1 MRPLHLEPS
10 RSGIGLVDTPV
21 APLTSALPEPSANA
35 AMDLGS
41 GEANPWRVIIG
52 VGGLCWLAI
61 TGTAILWMWPYSGT
75 VMDGSYVMTSGAR
88 TAQHFADFML
98 AVPAY
103 RLSVALGWP
112 NGMSA
117 RLRVAG
123 INLMLAA
130 AVVGFSSIGAALATG
145 FLDGRRDVM
154 SDTLHLLAISWPH
167 LQFWM
172 APLRFFL
179 PPYVLGLCAV
189 ALVLVARRQNRESLR
204 AAELGRAYSAAR
216 MATLSAQLQPHF
228 LFNSLNSI
236 SALIDESP
244 RQAATMVARLG
255 DFLRYALENTHWPW
269 VDLETELK
277 GLEAYLEVQRVRFAE
292 CLSITI
298 EASEAS
304 LGVYIPSLLLQPVAE
319 NAIEHGRMDG
329 ARSLDV
335 SVVAAIINDRLL
347 VRVNNSSPRLA
358 APLSPSDYGQGLANV
373 ALRLQAAYEGEA
385 RMSIGPGAEPGTTAT
400 LDLPLRSASQLG
412 LASRHRR

>member
-1 MRPLHLEPS
+1 
-10 RSGIGLVDTPV
+10 
-21 APLTSALPEPSANA
+21 
-35 AMDLGS
+35 
-41 GEANPWRVIIG
+41 VIIG

-75 VMDGSYVMTSGAR
+75 VMDGSYVMTTGAR
-88 TAQHFADFML
+88 AAQHLADFML

-103 RLSVALGWP
+103 RLAVALGWP
-112 NGMSA
+112 EGV
-117 RLRVAG
+117 RGRIRVAG
-123 INLMLAA
+123 INVILAA
-130 AVVGFSSIGAALATG
+130 TVVGFSSIGAALATG
-145 FLDGRRDVM
+145 FLDGRREDM
-154 SDTLHLLAISWPH
+154 SETLDLLARSWPH

-172 APLRFFL
+172 VPLRFFL

-269 VDLETELK
+269 VELETELK

-292 CLSITI
+292 CLSIRI
-298 EASEAS
+298 EASDAA

-329 ARSLDV
+329 ARTLEV
-335 SVVAAIINDRLL
+335 SVVAAIIDDRLI
-347 VRVNNSSPRLA
+347 VKVNNSSPRLK
-358 APLSPSDYGQGLANV
+358 APLAASDYGQGLANV

-385 RMSIGPGAEPGTTAT
+385 RMSIGPGEEQGTTAI
-400 LDLPLRSASQLG
+400 LDLPLRTAGQLG
-412 LASRHRR
+412 LATRRRR